1 MARSSHPQ
9 GVNTTAWENV
19 GMVAVLAHRGALSG
33 PAENTLGA
41 FWEARRVG
49 ADGVELDVRLSD
61 DGALVVHHDAQIPG
75 LGPVATLKVADLP
88 AYVPL
93 LEAAV
98 LACGDLF
105 INIELKDLPGEPGF
119 DPAHPLAVLV
129 ATFVAERNLLDRVV
143 VSSFDLTAADAVR
156 GVDPTICTA
165 WLTPT
170 GFDQRLALDSVVDRG
185 HAALH
190 PHHAAVTPELI
201 DAAHRAGIAINTWT
215 VDEPDRIREL
225 AAAGVDGIITNR
237 AKLARD
243 VLRA

>member
-1 MARSSHPQ
+1 MASWRYPQ
-9 GVNTTAWENV
+9 GIAVTAWENV

-33 PAENTLGA
+33 PAENTLDA

-49 ADGVELDVRLSD
+49 ADGVELDVRLSG
-61 DGALVVHHDAQIPG
+61 DGALVVHHDAHIPG

-88 AYVPL
+88 SDVPL

-105 INIELKDLPGEPGF
+105 INIELKDLPGERAF
-119 DPAHPLAVLV
+119 DPSHPLAVLV
-129 ATFVAERNLLDRVV
+129 ATFVVERNLLDRVV

-156 GVDPTICTA
+156 AVDPAIPTA

-170 GFDQRLALDSVVDRG
+170 GFDQRLALDSVVFRG

-190 PHHAAVTPELI
+190 PHHPSVTPDLI
-201 DAAHRAGIAINTWT
+201 DAAHEAGIAINAWT

-225 AAAGVDGIITNR
+225 AAAGVDAIITNR
-237 AKLARD
+237 AKLARE
-243 VLRA
+243 VLLA

>member
-1 MARSSHPQ
+1 
-9 GVNTTAWENV
+9 
-19 GMVAVLAHRGALSG
+19 MVAVLAHRGALSG
-33 PAENTLGA
+33 PAENTLGS

-49 ADGVELDVRLSD
+49 ADGVELDVRLSG
-61 DGALVVHHDAQIPG
+61 DGALVVHHDADIPG

-88 AYVPL
+88 PCVPL

-105 INIELKDLPGEPGF
+105 INIELKDLPGERGY
-119 DPAHPLAVLV
+119 DPTHPLAVLV

-156 GVDPTICTA
+156 AVDPAIPTA

-170 GFDQRLALDSVVDRG
+170 GFDQRRALGSVVVRG

-190 PHHAAVTPELI
+190 PHHASVSPDLI
-201 DAAHRAGIAINTWT
+201 DAAHQAGIAINTWT
-215 VDEPDRIREL
+215 VDAPDRIREL
-225 AAAGVDGIITNR
+225 ATAGVDAIITNR

-243 VLRA
+243 VLRT

>member
-1 MARSSHPQ
+1 MARWPYPQ
-9 GVNTTAWENV
+9 GIMATAWENV
-19 GMVAVLAHRGALSG
+19 AMVAVLAHRGALSG
-33 PAENTLGA
+33 TAENTLDA

-61 DGALVVHHDAQIPG
+61 DGALVVHHDAEIPG
-75 LGPVATLKVADLP
+75 LGPVTTLKVADLP

-119 DPAHPLAVLV
+119 DPAYPLAVLV
-129 ATFVAERNLLDRVV
+129 ATFVAERNLLEKVV

-156 GVDPTICTA
+156 AVDPAISTA

-170 GFDQRLALDSVVDRG
+170 GFDQRLALDSVVARG

-201 DAAHRAGIAINTWT
+201 DAAHRAGISINTWT

-237 AKLARD
+237 AAMARD